1 MLGRSNSNCNHRD
14 PQTSRPFVLTSAHPS
29 SPIPPSPLMPGRL
42 RPPFTPHPG
51 PSFPFPRR
59 CHARPLLGAQP
70 RSHTHRLI
78 WSWPHIHGPQRSH
91 SAGFAYATI
100 DTNAFSCPLALSP
113 DAEILLAARRPS
125 PSCRSPFQVPSSKH
139 QSRRIQVA
147 AARSLSL
154 ARGHS
159 SATIRRLQQKP
170 PFFSASPP
178 FSDGRQL
185 RTRSSFATTWRGRL
199 TGARACTARRAP
211 QVPRSFHLPASFVQ
225 PSSCPAGSR
234 SQAPLSVLSPRL
246 TQCCTSGSRRL
257 AHGLPQ
263 SRGRVALHARCI
275 FLAAQRGSP
284 CVCTYGY
291 NTCERASERHPETQ
305 KETRVRSRNMV
316 KSCSWRWH
324 GHGYDPVW
332 AHDHVHLPV
341 HLAGRHLPGLEDLLA
356 QRQRDCRRACVR
368 VRAGVK

>member
-1 MLGRSNSNCNHRD
+1 MAHSVHTPPASRT
-14 PQTSRPFVLTSAHPS
+14 PQSIRT
-29 SPIPPSPLMPGRL
+29 PSPAPWPSRRTLKFCSLPDAPAPVAGAHSKFRAPSTKAAESKL
-42 RPPFTPHPG
+42 R
-51 PSFPFPRR
+51 
-59 CHARPLLGAQP
+59 Q
-70 RSHTHRLI
+70 
-78 WSWPHIHGPQRSH
+78 
-91 SAGFAYATI
+91 
-100 DTNAFSCPLALSP
+100 LALSRSRADIP
-113 DAEILLAARRPS
+113 RLRYVGCSKSPPLLLR
-125 PSCRSPFQVPSSKH
+125 
-139 QSRRIQVA
+139 
-147 AARSLSL
+147 
-154 ARGHS
+154 
-159 SATIRRLQQKP
+159 
-170 PFFSASPP
+170 FSA
-178 FSDGRQL
+178 FL
-185 RTRSSFATTWRGRL
+185 RRTTASNAFELRDNV
-199 TGARACTARRAP
+199 ARAAHGSSLCGTCTARRAP
-211 QVPRSFHLPASFVQ
+211 QVPRSFHLPTSFVQ

-234 SQAPLSVLSPRL
+234 SQAPLRVLSPRL